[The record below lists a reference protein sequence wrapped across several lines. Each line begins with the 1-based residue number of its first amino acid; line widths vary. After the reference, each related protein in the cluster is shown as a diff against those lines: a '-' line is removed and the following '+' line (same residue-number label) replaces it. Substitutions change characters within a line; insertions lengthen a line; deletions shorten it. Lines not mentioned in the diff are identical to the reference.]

1 MKGVLISMVFQI
13 GSALLDA
20 CVLSALEEEPLY
32 GYALTQKVKSVVDIS
47 ESTLYPVLRRLTK
60 DGLLSTYDQPFNGRN
75 RRYYVLT
82 DYGKS
87 QLIFLRN
94 EWISYKERLDGILIN
109 KEAKI
114 LSSSMDSDFASQ
126 NKEAKILSSSMDSDF
141 ASQNKEDL
149 G

>member
-87 QLIFLRN
+87 QLIFCVTN
-94 EWISYKERLDGILIN
+94 GFPIKKD
-109 KEAKI
+109 
-114 LSSSMDSDFASQ
+114 SMEF
-126 NKEAKILSSSMDSDF
+126 L
-141 ASQNKEDL
+141 
-149 G
+149 

>member
-1 MKGVLISMVFQI
+1 MVFQI

-94 EWISYKERLDGILIN
+94 EWISYKERLDEILIN
-109 KEAKI
+109 KE
-114 LSSSMDSDFASQ
+114 
-126 NKEAKILSSSMDSDF
+126 
-141 ASQNKEDL
+141 DL

>member
-1 MKGVLISMVFQI
+1 MVEGFPRKSFPSSHSFSYPQPPHKKKVIILSAFSI
-13 GSALLDA
+13 GATLLDA
-20 CVLSALEEEPLY
+20 MVLAVLSKEDTY
-32 GYALTQKVKSVVDIS
+32 GYQITKDIQAHFAVS

-109 KEAKI
+109 KE
-114 LSSSMDSDFASQ
+114 
-126 NKEAKILSSSMDSDF
+126 
-141 ASQNKEDL
+141 DL

>member
-1 MKGVLISMVFQI
+1 MKGVLIFMVFQI

-32 GYALTQKVKSVVDIS
+32 GYTLTQKVKSVVDIS

-109 KEAKI
+109 KE
-114 LSSSMDSDFASQ
+114 
-126 NKEAKILSSSMDSDF
+126 
-141 ASQNKEDL
+141 DL

>member
-1 MKGVLISMVFQI
+1 MVFQI

-94 EWISYKERLDGILIN
+94 EWISYKERLDGIL
-109 KEAKI
+109 KI
-114 LSSSMDSDFASQ
+114 KACPHVMSSSMDSDFASQ

>member
-60 DGLLSTYDQPFNGRN
+60 DGLLSTCIPSARA
-75 RRYYVLT
+75 T
-82 DYGKS
+82 DAPSGHFWHS
-87 QLIFLRN
+87 
-94 EWISYKERLDGILIN
+94 
-109 KEAKI
+109 
-114 LSSSMDSDFASQ
+114 LSAVPDMTSTGQIWTA
-126 NKEAKILSSSMDSDF
+126 IC
-141 ASQNKEDL
+141 
-149 G
+149 

>member
-1 MKGVLISMVFQI
+1 MVFQI

-60 DGLLSTYDQPFNGRN
+60 DYDQPFNGRN

-126 NKEAKILSSSMDSDF
+126 NKE
-141 ASQNKEDL
+141 DL

>member
-60 DGLLSTYDQPFNGRN
+60 DGFFQPTTSHSTDA
-75 RRYYVLT
+75 T
-82 DYGKS
+82 
-87 QLIFLRN
+87 
-94 EWISYKERLDGILIN
+94 DGI
-109 KEAKI
+109 
-114 LSSSMDSDFASQ
+114 MC
-126 NKEAKILSSSMDSDF
+126 
-141 ASQNKEDL
+141 
-149 G
+149 